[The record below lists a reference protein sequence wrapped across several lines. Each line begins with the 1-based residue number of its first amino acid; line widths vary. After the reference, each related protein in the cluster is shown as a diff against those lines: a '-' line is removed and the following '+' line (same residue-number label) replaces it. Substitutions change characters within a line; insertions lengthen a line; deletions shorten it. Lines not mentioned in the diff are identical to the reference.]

1 MAVWTREI
9 NTNFNF
15 PNIDII
21 NIYKDGVLNGYEA
34 RPQEGYVMYSLSEV
48 GTFDVMNP
56 ETGEITHETPYFVL
70 IGIPLTFNFDNFD
83 YVAVLRDTINE
94 DLIQGGGD
102 DNDHEVM

>member
-1 MAVWTREI
+1 MAIWTREI

-34 RPQEGYVMYSLSEV
+34 KPQEGYVMYDTNDETV
-48 GTFDVMNP
+48 EINP
-56 ETGEITHETPYFVL
+56 ETGILEPVTYYYTLAGF
-70 IGIPLTFNFDNFD
+70 PLAYNFDNFSW
-83 YVAVLRDTINE
+83 VAVPRSEVDENYIF
-94 DLIQGGGD
+94 GGGD